1 MEILFDGSKEL
12 SRAFYETL
20 QRAAALCVSRE
31 GLDPDDC
38 EVSLSM
44 VSAEE
49 IRSLNRQ
56 FRGIDKETDVLS
68 FPQYDGDEE
77 WDIGEYRIPLGDVVI
92 CEDAARRQ
100 AAEYGHSFER
110 EFVYLFVHSMLHLLG
125 YDHMEEEEKQEMR
138 AEEEAVM
145 NALGITRETAGDGD
159 SQVDSGK
166 AVDYRELMERAIRVS
181 SKAYAPYSRFF
192 VGAALLAGS
201 GEIYTGVNVENASF
215 GATICAER
223 SAVSAAVTAG
233 EQEFRA
239 IAVYSPSGP
248 ANPCGICRQVLA
260 EFGQDMD
267 VITGASEEEYEVTP
281 LSSLL
286 PKGFVL

>member
-12 SRAFYETL
+12 NHAFYETL

-31 GLDPDDC
+31 GLEPDDC

-44 VSAEE
+44 VSAED
-49 IRSLNRQ
+49 IRTLNRQ

-68 FPQYDGDEE
+68 FPQYDSDED

-125 YDHMEEEEKQEMR
+125 YDHMEEEDKQEMR

-145 NALGITRETAGDGD
+145 NALGITRDLETGEDEQD
-159 SQVDSGK
+159 SPEET
-166 AVDYRELMERAIRVS
+166 VDYRDLMAMAVRVS
-181 SKAYAPYSRFF
+181 SRAYAPYSRFF

-201 GEIYTGVNVENASF
+201 GDIYTGVNVENASY

-260 EFGQDMD
+260 EFGQEMD
-267 VITGASEEEYEVTP
+267 VITGASEDEYEVTP